1 MSDNKLTPI
10 MKQYLS
16 MKEENP
22 DAVLMFRLGDFY
34 EVFFSDAIVVSE
46 VLGLVLTH
54 RGKDADGKDI
64 PMCGVPWYASEN
76 YFGRLVKA
84 GFNVALV
91 EQTETP
97 LQAKARGAKFIER
110 KIVRVLTSGTL
121 TDDNLLSPKK
131 SNFLASVFNSGY
143 NVFEFAVCDISTG
156 EFFIG
161 NSDNIVDDMIRISP
175 AELIYP
181 DKISENKEILELKEI
196 FKTSSIT
203 EKLYQRTD
211 IFDIKK
217 SVFDLELE
225 KSFDNNAV
233 TLLACYLNNTQKD
246 SKISFRYP
254 YRFEN
259 KDLLS
264 IDSSTWK
271 SLELDSS
278 LNENSVCLL
287 DILDKTNTAFGA
299 RKLRYY
305 IRNLSGNLNVIS
317 ERQSHIKHIIND
329 KILAKDIK
337 TILSKIPD
345 ISRSLNRLLSNRG
358 FPKDLFC
365 ISIFLNMLSE
375 IQKLGSRLDKNLSD
389 KFSKINLHSILAEEL
404 KSALSD
410 EDIPNYF
417 RDGNFIKSGFNS
429 DLDAVRDLSNGA
441 KNTIAKL
448 QSSYIDLTSVNI
460 KIKYNNFLGYF
471 IEVPISKSD
480 NLLKMSDVFI
490 HRQTISNNMRFTTKE
505 LISLDNDIRSATEK
519 SFAIESE
526 IINSFIE
533 KLRNI
538 SKDLLNITDLIAD
551 LDVWYSLAICAKD
564 NNWICPKISNN
575 NEFFVNGARHPVVE
589 FMLKSKSNIFVK
601 NNCFLDNK
609 KIALIT
615 GPNMAGKSTYLRQ
628 NALIIILSHLG
639 SFIPADEAVIGLC
652 DQLFSRVGASDNL
665 AAGQSTFMVEMKET
679 ANILKR
685 MTEKSFIIFDE
696 IGRGTSTYDG
706 MAIAQSV
713 LEFLNTCKPRTLF
726 ATHYHELTH
735 LVKDNMLNN
744 TSCLTIEIEEYKN
757 EIIFLHKII
766 DGVANK
772 SYGIHV
778 AKMAGIPNNVIDR
791 AEKILESLE
800 NNDKSDKNIGEQLLL
815 F

>member
-1 MSDNKLTPI
+1 MSENKLTPI
-10 MKQYLS
+10 MSQYVS

-34 EVFFSDAIVVSE
+34 EVFFSDAVIVSE

-54 RGKDADGKDI
+54 RGKDGKGKDI
-64 PMCGVPWYASEN
+64 PMCGVPWHASEN

-84 GFNVALV
+84 GFKVALV

-97 LQAKARGAKFIER
+97 LEAKARGAKFIER
-110 KIVRVLTSGTL
+110 KIVRVLTPGTL

-131 SNFLASVFNSGY
+131 SNFLVSVFDINSDL
-143 NVFEFAVCDISTG
+143 FEFAVCDISTG

-161 NSDNIVDDMIRISP
+161 NSNNIVDDIIRISP

-181 DKISENKEILELKEI
+181 DKISENKNILSLKEI
-196 FKTSSIT
+196 FKTTSVH
-203 EKLYQRTD
+203 EKIYKRRD
-211 IFDIKK
+211 IDEIKTNIFN
-217 SVFDLELE
+217 FDLE
-225 KSFDNNAV
+225 KDFDNNAV
-233 TLLACYLNNTQKD
+233 SLLASYLNNTQKD
-246 SKISFRYP
+246 SRISFRYP
-254 YRFEN
+254 YKFEN
-259 KDLLS
+259 NDLLL

-271 SLELDSS
+271 SLEIDSA

-287 DILDKTNTAFGA
+287 DILDETNTAFGA

-305 IRNLSGNLNVIS
+305 LRNLSRDLDTILK
-317 ERQSHIKHIIND
+317 RQNHITHIINN
-329 KILAKDIK
+329 KDLIK
-337 TILSKIPD
+337 EIHLILSKIPD
-345 ISRSLNRLLSNRG
+345 INRSLTRLLSNRG

-365 ISIFLNMLSE
+365 ISNFLSILPE
-375 IQKLGSRLDKNLSD
+375 IKKMGSKLDKGLSGD
-389 KFSKINLHSILAEEL
+389 FSNINLYTELSKEL
-404 KSALSD
+404 KSALLD

-429 DLDAVRDLSNGA
+429 ELDNIRDLSTGA
-441 KNTIAKL
+441 KSTIAKL
-448 QSSYIDLTSVNI
+448 QSEYINLTSVNI

-480 NLLKMSDVFI
+480 NLLKLSDTFI
-490 HRQTISNNMRFTTKE
+490 HRQTISNNIRFTTKE
-505 LISLDNDIRSATEK
+505 LISLDNDIRSANEK

-533 KLRNI
+533 KLREI
-538 SKDLLNITDLIAD
+538 SKDLLSITDLIAE
-551 LDVWYSLAICAKD
+551 LDVWYSLAVCAQN

-575 NEFFVNGARHPVVE
+575 NEFYIKGARHPVVE
-589 FMLKSKSNIFVK
+589 FMLKSKSNIFIK
-601 NNCFLDNK
+601 NDCFLDDK

-615 GPNMAGKSTYLRQ
+615 GPNMAGKSTFLRQ
-628 NALIIILSHLG
+628 NALVVVLAHMG
-639 SFIPADEAVIGLC
+639 SYIPADEAVIGLC

-696 IGRGTSTYDG
+696 IGRGTATYDG
-706 MAIAQSV
+706 MAIAQSI
-713 LEFLNTCKPRTLF
+713 LEFLNTYKPRTLF

-735 LVKDNMLNN
+735 LVSDNTLNN
-744 TSCLTIEIEEYKN
+744 VSCLTVEIEEYKN
-757 EIIFLHKII
+757 EIIFLHKVIQGI
-766 DGVANK
+766 ANK

-778 AKMAGIPNNVIDR
+778 AKMAGIPFSVIDR
-791 AEKILESLE
+791 AENILESLE
-800 NNDKSDKNIGEQLLL
+800 TKNISDKNTGEQLFL

>member
-1 MSDNKLTPI
+1 MADNKLTPI
-10 MKQYLS
+10 MNQYLS

-54 RGKDADGKDI
+54 RGKDANGKDI
-64 PMCGVPWYASEN
+64 PMCGIPWHASEN

-84 GFNVALV
+84 GFKVALV
-91 EQTETP
+91 EQMETP
-97 LQAKARGAKFIER
+97 IQAKARGAKFIQR
-110 KIVRVLTSGTL
+110 KIVRVLTPGTL

-131 SNFLASVFNSGY
+131 SNFLASVFNNGDL
-143 NVFEFAVCDISTG
+143 FEFAVCDISTG

-161 NSDNIVDDMIRISP
+161 NSNNIVDDIVRISP

-181 DKISENKEILELKEI
+181 NKISENKDILSLKEI
-196 FKTSSIT
+196 FKTTSIH
-203 EKLYQRTD
+203 EKLYERTN
-211 IFDIKK
+211 IFEIKQ
-217 SVFDLELE
+217 SVFSLDLERD
-225 KSFDNNAV
+225 FDNNAV
-233 TLLACYLNNTQKD
+233 SLLACYLSNTQRD

-254 YRFEN
+254 YKFEN
-259 KDLLS
+259 KDLLL
-264 IDSSTWK
+264 IDSSTWR
-271 SLELDSS
+271 SLEIDSS
-278 LNENSVCLL
+278 LNENSICLL

-305 IRNLSGNLNVIS
+305 IRNLSRNLDVIS

-329 KILAKDIK
+329 HVLIKDIDL
-337 TILSKIPD
+337 ILSKIPD
-345 ISRSLNRLLSNRG
+345 LNRSLTRLLSNRG

-365 ISIFLNMLSE
+365 ISNFLNILPE
-375 IQKLGSRLDKNLSD
+375 IQMLGSRLDINLSN
-389 KFSKINLHSILAEEL
+389 KFYKINLYSDLAKEL

-410 EDIPNYF
+410 NDIPNYF

-429 DLDAVRDLSNGA
+429 ELDVLRDLSNGA
-441 KNTIAKL
+441 KSTIAKL
-448 QSSYIDLTSVNI
+448 QSNYIGLTSVNI

-526 IINSFIE
+526 IISCFIE

-538 SKDLLNITDLIAD
+538 SKDLLSITDLIAD
-551 LDVWYSLAICAKD
+551 LDVWYSLALCAKN
-564 NNWICPKISNN
+564 NNWICPKISNST
-575 NEFFVNGARHPVVE
+575 EFFIKGARHPVVE
-589 FMLKSKSNIFVK
+589 FMLKSKSNIFIK
-601 NNCFLDNK
+601 NDCFLDDK

-615 GPNMAGKSTYLRQ
+615 GPNMAGKSTFLRQ
-628 NALIIILSHLG
+628 NALIVVLSHMG
-639 SFIPADEAVIGLC
+639 SFIPADEAIIGLC

-679 ANILKR
+679 ANILRR

-696 IGRGTSTYDG
+696 IGRGTATYDG
-706 MAIAQSV
+706 MAIAQSI
-713 LEFLNTCKPRTLF
+713 LEFLDIHKPRTLF
-726 ATHYHELTH
+726 ATHYHELTN
-735 LVKDNMLNN
+735 LVSNNILNN
-744 TSCLTIEIEEYKN
+744 VSCLTIEIEEYKN
-757 EIIFLHKII
+757 EIIFLHKMIE
-766 DGVANK
+766 GVANK

-778 AKMAGIPNNVIDR
+778 AKMAGIPNNVIER

-800 NNDKSDKNIGEQLLL
+800 FNKSYKDIGEQLFL